1 MNWLKSLFFSSKAPA
16 EAPRASR
23 NESQAVLDLIKHYV
37 ESNGGLA
44 NVLKRFEASGFISKV
59 RSWVA
64 AGPNQPINSIE
75 ALQLFGLR
83 ALRDMADKAGIS
95 TDRLRELLAELL
107 PQAVDRAT
115 PDGKLPVA

>member
-1 MNWLKSLFFSSKAPA
+1 MNWFKSLFFSTKAPA
-16 EAPRASR
+16 PAPHASR
-23 NESQAVLDLIKHYV
+23 SESQAVLDLIKNYV

-44 NVLKRFEASGFISKV
+44 NVLKRFEASGFINKV
-59 RSWVA
+59 RSWVS

-83 ALRDMADKAGIS
+83 ALHDMARKAGIS

-107 PQAVDRAT
+107 PLAVDKAT
-115 PDGKLPVA
+115 PGGKLPAA